1 MSTSN
6 TINGTTAGS
15 ATIYEVPQADTPVK
29 VAVLSFDNYQN
40 ASGVEQAIA
49 LPTPFTRK
57 ALVIT
62 GNTKRVTPYLNGA
75 PLSNSVREVTGLS
88 ANGGSVNIQDSL
100 ASEGVGEITGPFDAL
115 GLGTNEATTAN
126 DILFLVGI

>member
-6 TINGTTAGS
+6 TINGTTAGT
-15 ATIYEVPQADTPVK
+15 ATIYEILQADTPVK
-29 VAVLSFDNYQN
+29 VVVLSFDNYQN
-40 ASGVEQAIA
+40 ASGVEQTIA

-62 GNTKRVTPYLNGA
+62 GNTKHVTPYLNGA
-75 PLSNSVREVTGLS
+75 QLSNSVREVTALG
-88 ANGGSVNIQDSL
+88 ANGGSVGIQDSL
-100 ASEGVGEITGPFDAL
+100 ASEGLGSITGPFDAL

-126 DILFLVGI
+126 DILYLVGI